1 MWFNE
6 ILYLHH
12 SLEDSNT
19 KFYEEINS
27 YSFSY
32 SVFFFHTITDQHM
45 VKVLFFGTDEHTY
58 FYLLLGY
65 PTTNFGLFLRDGLAT
80 PQPTLGCFW
89 PHSPHFKCCVI
100 QFRPEGQFEPRNEV
114 RFLNRVKH

>member
-1 MWFNE
+1 
-6 ILYLHH
+6 
-12 SLEDSNT
+12 
-19 KFYEEINS
+19 
-27 YSFSY
+27 
-32 SVFFFHTITDQHM
+32 M

-89 PHSPHFKCCVI
+89 PHSPHCKCCVI